1 MNVTSIEG
9 TKKEVRKDVNFTGN
23 ITVKDGVQYAILLD
37 VGQKMALKWQL
48 SIDDRNIIDFKNF
61 WLPPT
66 TSAIIDLEAGKHK
79 ISVSGNKDDYP
90 SRYYHKIND
99 ETVFRSPVADA
110 IDYVVFSGS
119 ADQVISTY
127 RDLSGKAPMM
137 PIWSLG
143 YIHCRERFSS

>member
-1 MNVTSIEG
+1 MVATDN
-9 TKKEVRKDVNFTGN
+9 KCNNRF
-23 ITVKDGVQYAILLD
+23 
-37 VGQKMALKWQL
+37 
-48 SIDDRNIIDFKNF
+48 
-61 WLPPT
+61 
-66 TSAIIDLEAGKHK
+66 EAGKHK

-143 YIHCRERFSS
+143 YIHCRERFSSQKQLLDNANEFRRRL